1 MRHVTRVTIAL
12 PHELWEAVKRTVP
25 AGKRSRLV
33 AGALES
39 ELRRR
44 QRTDQVEQ
52 LRRFQNHMRIKYGEA
67 PASPEEIAKMRQERE
82 DECDGLR

>member
-1 MRHVTRVTIAL
+1 MRHVTRVTIVL
-12 PHELWEAVKRTVP
+12 PHDLWEAVKRTVP

-44 QRTDQVEQ
+44 QRTEQVWQ
-52 LRRFQNHMRIKYGEA
+52 LRQFQNQMRMKYGEA
-67 PASPEEIAKMRQERE
+67 PTSAEEIAIMRQERD
-82 DECDGLR
+82 DERDGLR

>member
-12 PHELWEAVKRTVP
+12 PHDLWEAVKRTVP

-44 QRTDQVEQ
+44 QRTEQVGQ
-52 LRRFQNHMRIKYGEA
+52 LRQFQNQMRMKYGEA
-67 PASPEEIAKMRQERE
+67 PASAGEIAIMRQERD
-82 DECDGLR
+82 DERDGLR